1 MAMSE
6 YIRGLRA
13 LIGTRLVSVPSASA
27 FVRDHAGRLLL
38 VRHANGGVWAC
49 PGGAIDPDEA
59 PQDAAVR
66 EVWEETGLMVEPIG
80 LRGVFSG
87 PEFRITYDNGDEV
100 CYVISVFACRLVGGT
115 LQPDGEEITE
125 ARFFRADELSDLDLS
140 SWSRVVLPHLLDGD
154 DSWIPPVTWRPPAV

>member
-1 MAMSE
+1 MGMSD

-27 FVRDHAGRLLL
+27 FVRDEAGRVLL

-66 EVWEETGLMVEPIG
+66 EVWEETGLVVEPIG
-80 LRGVFSG
+80 VRGVFSG

-100 CYVISVFACRLVGGT
+100 CYVIAVFDCRLTGGT
-115 LQPDGEEITE
+115 LRPDGEEITE
-125 ARFFRADELSDLDLS
+125 ARFVAADEIAELHLSH
-140 SWSRVVLPHLLDGD
+140 WSRVVLPRLIDRDGC
-154 DSWIPPVTWRPPAV
+154 WVPPVTWRPPR

>member
-1 MAMSE
+1 MGMSD
-6 YIRGLRA
+6 YMRGLRA

-27 FVRDHAGRLLL
+27 FVRDDAGKLLL

-66 EVWEETGLMVEPIG
+66 EVWEETGLVVEPVG

-100 CYVISVFACRLVGGT
+100 CYVISVFDCRLVGGA
-115 LQPDGEEITE
+115 LRPDGEEITE
-125 ARFFRADELSDLDLS
+125 ARFFAADEIAGLHLSH
-140 SWSRVVLPHLLDGD
+140 WSRGVLPHLIDRDGC
-154 DSWIPPVTWRPPAV
+154 WVPPVTWRPPR